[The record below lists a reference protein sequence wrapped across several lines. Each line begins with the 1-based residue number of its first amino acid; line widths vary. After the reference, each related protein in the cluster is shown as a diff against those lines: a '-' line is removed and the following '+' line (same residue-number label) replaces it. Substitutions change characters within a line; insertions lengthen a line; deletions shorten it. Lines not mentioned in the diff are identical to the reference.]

1 MTHEVKV
8 RGHAGDEIPATSRCR
23 IVVTGGAGFIG
34 SELAGQ
40 LAASGHYVLVIDNLT
55 NGKRENLAEILGP
68 NVALQVADLRDTDRI
83 RPYLKGVDIVFHLA
97 CLGVRHSLHSPVE
110 NHDVNATATLRLLEC
125 SRAAGVGR
133 FVYVSSSEVYGTA
146 CSGPMSENHPT
157 FPTTVYGASKLA
169 GENYTRA
176 FHMSYNLPTVVVRPF
191 NAFGPRCHHEGDCGE
206 VIPKFMLRCLTGK
219 PMIVFGDGTHTR
231 DFTYVADTARGIMQA
246 GFCNCAIGQ
255 TINLASGTE
264 ITIAKLAE
272 CVADACEVD
281 RTQLV
286 HEPPRPGDLP
296 RLCGDA
302 TLARR
307 LLGFSPRTSL
317 HCGLK
322 QLRDWYLSQDC
333 SMEELFAQEVVHNW
347 RKKELE
353 SATC

>member
-1 MTHEVKV
+1 MTHEGKALGQV
-8 RGHAGDEIPATSRCR
+8 EYEEPAAAPCR
-23 IVVTGGAGFIG
+23 IIVTGGAGFIG

-40 LAASGHYVLVIDNLT
+40 LASSGHHVLVIDNLI

-110 NHDVNATATLRLLEC
+110 NHDVNATATLRLLES

-146 CSGPMSENHPT
+146 CAGPMSENHPT

-176 FHMSYNLPTVVVRPF
+176 FHAAYDLPTVLVRPF
-191 NAFGPRCHHEGDCGE
+191 NSFGPRCHHEGDCGE
-206 VIPKFMLRCLTGK
+206 VIPKFMLRCLTGRS
-219 PMIVFGDGTHTR
+219 MIVFGDGTHTR

-246 GFCNCAIGQ
+246 GFCNGAIGQ

-264 ITIAKLAE
+264 ITIAKLAQS
-272 CVADACEVD
+272 VADACGVD
-281 RTQLV
+281 HPQV
-286 HEPPRPGDLP
+286 DHESPRPGDLP

-302 TLARR
+302 TLARE
-307 LLGFSPRTSL
+307 LLGFRPRTSL
-317 HCGLK
+317 HDGLK
-322 QLRDWYLSQDC
+322 QLRDWYLSQNC

-347 RKKELE
+347 RKNELE
-353 SATC
+353 TATC